1 MDANKKKLYAI
12 FYVLETMPSVV
23 IEASDEDAALNKF
36 IEYVNSRPREFDKL
50 FSILNDKKLLTKEKL
65 PKVGHNG
72 VIPFLVDTDIDMTE
86 LERIAKEETD
96 EEKRKFRILL
106 DGIDSGEIKVDS
118 TDILLRAE

>member
-1 MDANKKKLYAI
+1 MDASKKKLYAI

-23 IEASDEDAALNKF
+23 IEAADEDAALDKF
-36 IEYVNSRPREFDKL
+36 IEHVNSRPKEFDKL
-50 FSILNDKKLLTKEKL
+50 FSILNDKKLLTREKL

>member
-1 MDANKKKLYAI
+1 MDASKKKLYAI

-23 IEASDEDAALNKF
+23 IEASDEDAALDKF
-36 IEYVNSRPREFDKL
+36 IEHVNSRPKEFDKL
-50 FSILNDKKLLTKEKL
+50 FSILNDKKLLTREKL